1 MGYTPNLV
9 TGVWVGN
16 PNDTAMQG
24 TTGITGAAPIW
35 HAYMST
41 MLQNMSVENFI
52 QPPGI
57 ITATVSVY
65 SPPGGLPG
73 LATGGNGVT
82 DIFAA
87 GTVPRTFDLPSQ
99 DDFSA
104 QPAQPAQPGATPAAS
119 TTPGKATTSNPS
131 GCSGSYTYTTTIVQ
145 GKTVYHYV
153 CTG

>member
-1 MGYTPNLV
+1 
-9 TGVWVGN
+9 
-16 PNDTAMQG
+16 
-24 TTGITGAAPIW
+24 W

-41 MLQNMSVENFI
+41 MLQNMPVENFI

-87 GTVPRTFDLPSQ
+87 GSVPRTFDQPSQ
-99 DDFSA
+99 DDYS
-104 QPAQPAQPGATPAAS
+104 AQPAQPGATPAAS
-119 TTPGKATTSNPS
+119 TTPGKATTTNPS
-131 GCSGSYTYTTTIVQ
+131 GCSGSYTYTTTIVK